1 MARFV
6 LDASIAFSWCFPGDP
21 TEDTPYSRRIL
32 LKLASDDAVVP
43 GIWAFEIANIIYVAF
58 NKRKRISQKQLDE
71 YLHRLRALPIRVE
84 PRDLWTNVGLESL
97 ARKWNITAY
106 DAAYLE
112 LALSKGIPLATTDDD
127 LKKVAVAEG
136 IQVLT

>member
-1 MARFV
+1 MAKFV

-43 GIWAFEIANIIYVAF
+43 AIWAFEIANIIYVAF
-58 NKRKRISQKQLDE
+58 NKRKRITQKQLDE
-71 YLHRLRALPIRVE
+71 YLQRLKALPIRVE
-84 PRDLWTNVGLESL
+84 PRDLWTNISLESL

-112 LALSKGIPLATTDDD
+112 LALNKGIPLATTDDD

>member
-1 MARFV
+1 M
-6 LDASIAFSWCFPGDP
+6 S
-21 TEDTPYSRRIL
+21 
-32 LKLASDDAVVP
+32 
-43 GIWAFEIANIIYVAF
+43 N
-58 NKRKRISQKQLDE
+58 
-71 YLHRLRALPIRVE
+71 
-84 PRDLWTNVGLESL
+84 PRDLWTNVGLDSL